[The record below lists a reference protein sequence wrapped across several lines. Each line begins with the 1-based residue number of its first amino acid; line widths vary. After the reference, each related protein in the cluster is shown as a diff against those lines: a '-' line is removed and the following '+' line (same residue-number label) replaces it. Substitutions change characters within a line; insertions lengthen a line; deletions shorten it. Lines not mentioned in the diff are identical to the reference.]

1 MRFFF
6 FAVFAALSIFT
17 SCSTS
22 VSESEGDSD
31 EEPRLYSVSGT
42 ISLKHRGASPRT
54 RGGKK
59 ARTAIPSLSD
69 NELYSTV
76 KATNGKDTYEADV
89 EENASGK
96 LSFKITLPEGTW
108 TFSASSYSDEAHT
121 EQVLRTSEDDSIK
134 EKISGDTSIA
144 IQMVPVSS
152 GSGSVKLP
160 VTVDNSVNK
169 MTFTSDNGKLNGEK
183 DFSSETDWEISTEGI
198 ESGSYPVEFRFYDRS
213 GALIYSFTET
223 VNVYPNMETDTWNS
237 SGKYISGGKI
247 SITEELIASFQS
259 SSFFVSPTKGKRTN
273 RGGFFDP
280 FDSIST
286 AMHVIKDTLCSGE
299 YTVYLMEDLTAN
311 EEIDLSKVSKT
322 LSLEIKSCDQE
333 NRSIKS
339 KESKKSVLAVTGNSS
354 SKVKLTGLEISG
366 ADSVEKGGGICIE
379 NAAVILEDCVV
390 KGNKATNGA
399 GVYIKNGTLA
409 LSGTST
415 IGDDTKTESANS
427 TSGSNSATSGGGVYA
442 ESSKVLIGYTDES
455 AEDENFTGGI
465 FGNYALFGGGIYT
478 AGESTIV
485 KMSGGEISLNGS
497 GSDGGGLRM
506 GGTGDSFFMG
516 GGKML
521 KNAANTEGTGNGGG
535 GVYIGNASEGAFV
548 EGGEISR
555 NTAYAGGG
563 IMNNGSGTVELSS
576 SARVEANTATTTGGG
591 IHSAGTVVM
600 SGSASVTGNT
610 ASEGGGIF
618 VRSGKLLIGYTD
630 TEGEIRDESFSG
642 EITGNSGG
650 IGGGV
655 NSSIESPVIKMSGG
669 TVSGNKSEGWGGG
682 FYLGG
687 GTEFTLYGGV
697 ISGNEAA
704 EQGGG
709 IYIDTNAAATLTGG
723 TIKENTADTCGSG
736 IYQGGELY
744 MNGSAVVDSGNDIYL
759 PFMYYIYLQ
768 DGFSTLDTDVA
779 KITPQECQS
788 DLEILRE
795 ESTSMNLVESFH
807 GKFGI
812 TAEYWSIG
820 SDGRLKTTISKTGG
834 VIDGMFYQ
842 TEDEFVKAV
851 SDNIKNGDE
860 ATLTLGEDATESIL
874 QKIADAMQNKNESK
888 ITLDLSYTKIEEIK
902 QQFQNR
908 QWLLRIIMPT
918 SLTTIGENAFSN
930 SQSILEISFPI
941 DCKLVSI
948 GANAFNQAS
957 KLSSIEIPSLCETI
971 GDGAFLNCTSL
982 ESVKFVAGSS
992 LEKIGADAFKS
1003 TIIES
1008 IEFPSGLKCIGA
1020 GAFQGISKLETATF
1034 LNTDSWKITSG
1045 ETVKVSEYSVSD
1057 AAENAEC
1064 LKRADGTHYADC
1076 EWRRNE

>member
-1 MRFFF
+1 MRRNSMRFFF

-31 EEPRLYSVSGT
+31 EEPRLFSVSGT

-89 EENASGK
+89 EEDASGK

-108 TFSASSYSDEAHT
+108 TFSASSYSDRAHT
-121 EQVLRTSEDDSIK
+121 EQVLRTSEDDGVK
-134 EKISGDTSIA
+134 EKISGDTNIA
-144 IQMVPVSS
+144 IQLVPVSS

-259 SSFFVSPTKGKRTN
+259 SSFFVSPTKGKHTN

-322 LSLEIKSCDQE
+322 LSLEIKSYDQE
-333 NRSIKS
+333 KRSIKS
-339 KESKKSVLAVTGNSS
+339 NESKKSVLAVTGNGS

-415 IGDDTKTESANS
+415 ID
-427 TSGSNSATSGGGVYA
+427 
-442 ESSKVLIGYTDES
+442 
-455 AEDENFTGGI
+455 
-465 FGNYALFGGGIYT
+465 
-478 AGESTIV
+478 
-485 KMSGGEISLNGS
+485 
-497 GSDGGGLRM
+497 
-506 GGTGDSFFMG
+506 
-516 GGKML
+516 
-521 KNAANTEGTGNGGG
+521 
-535 GVYIGNASEGAFV
+535 
-548 EGGEISR
+548 
-555 NTAYAGGG
+555 
-563 IMNNGSGTVELSS
+563 
-576 SARVEANTATTTGGG
+576 
-591 IHSAGTVVM
+591 
-600 SGSASVTGNT
+600 GNT

-630 TEGEIRDESFSG
+630 TEGESKDESFSG
-642 EITGNSGG
+642 GITGNSGG

-697 ISGNEAA
+697 ISGNAVG

-709 IYIDTNAAATLTGG
+709 IYIDTNAATTLTGG
-723 TIKENTADTCGSG
+723 TIKGNTADTCGSG

-744 MNGSAVVDSGNDIYL
+744 MNGNTVVENDNDIYL

-768 DGFSTLDTDVA
+768 DGFSPADTDVA

-834 VIDGMFYQ
+834 VIDGTFYQ
-842 TEDEFVKAV
+842 TEDEFVQAV

-874 QKIADAMQNKNESK
+874 QRIADAMQNKNESK

-948 GANAFNQAS
+948 GTNAFNQAS
-957 KLSSIEIPSLCETI
+957 ELSSIEIPSLCETI

-1008 IEFPSGLKCIGA
+1008 IEFPSGLKYIGA
-1020 GAFQGISKLETATF
+1020 GAFQGISELETATF

>member
-1 MRFFF
+1 MRRNSMRFFF
-6 FAVFAALSIFT
+6 LAVFAALSIFT

-31 EEPRLYSVSGT
+31 EEPRLFSVSGT

-89 EENASGK
+89 EEDASGK

-108 TFSASSYSDEAHT
+108 TFSASSYSDEAHK
-121 EQVLRTSEDDSIK
+121 EQVLRTSEDDGVK

-144 IQMVPVSS
+144 IQLVPVSS

-160 VTVDNSVNK
+160 ITVDNSVNK
-169 MTFTSDNGKLNGEK
+169 MTFTSDNKKLNGEK

-223 VNVYPNMETDTWNS
+223 VNVYPNMETDSWNS

-333 NRSIKS
+333 KRSIKS
-339 KESKKSVLAVTGNSS
+339 KESKKSVLAVTGNGS

-366 ADSVEKGGGICIE
+366 ADSVENGGGICIE

-415 IGDDTKTESANS
+415 ID
-427 TSGSNSATSGGGVYA
+427 
-442 ESSKVLIGYTDES
+442 
-455 AEDENFTGGI
+455 
-465 FGNYALFGGGIYT
+465 
-478 AGESTIV
+478 
-485 KMSGGEISLNGS
+485 
-497 GSDGGGLRM
+497 
-506 GGTGDSFFMG
+506 
-516 GGKML
+516 
-521 KNAANTEGTGNGGG
+521 
-535 GVYIGNASEGAFV
+535 
-548 EGGEISR
+548 
-555 NTAYAGGG
+555 
-563 IMNNGSGTVELSS
+563 
-576 SARVEANTATTTGGG
+576 
-591 IHSAGTVVM
+591 
-600 SGSASVTGNT
+600 GNT

-618 VRSGKLLIGYTD
+618 VRSGKLLVGYTD
-630 TEGEIRDESFSG
+630 TEGESKDESFSG
-642 EITGNSGG
+642 GITGNSGG
-650 IGGGV
+650 IGGGG

-669 TVSGNKSEGWGGG
+669 KVAENKSEGWGGG

-697 ISGNEAA
+697 ASGNEAA

-709 IYIDTNAAATLTGG
+709 IYIDTNATATLTGG
-723 TIKENTADTCGSG
+723 TIKGNTADTCGSG

-768 DGFSTLDTDVA
+768 DGFSTSDTDVA

-834 VIDGMFYQ
+834 VIDGTFYQ

-874 QKIADAMQNKNESK
+874 QRIADAMQNKNESK

-957 KLSSIEIPSLCETI
+957 KLSSIEISSLCETI

-1008 IEFPSGLKCIGA
+1008 IEFPSGLKYIGA
-1020 GAFQGISKLETATF
+1020 GAFQGISELETATF

-1045 ETVKVSEYSVSD
+1045 ETVKVSEYDVSD

>member
-1 MRFFF
+1 MRRNSMRFFF
-6 FAVFAALSIFT
+6 LAVFAALSIFT

-31 EEPRLYSVSGT
+31 EEPRLFSVSGT

-89 EENASGK
+89 EEDASGK

-108 TFSASSYSDEAHT
+108 TFSASSYSDEAHK
-121 EQVLRTSEDDSIK
+121 EQVLRTSEDDGVK

-144 IQMVPVSS
+144 IQLVPVSS

-160 VTVDNSVNK
+160 ITVDNSVNK
-169 MTFTSDNGKLNGEK
+169 MTFTSDNKKLNGEK

-223 VNVYPNMETDTWNS
+223 VNVYPNMETDSWNS

-333 NRSIKS
+333 KRSIKS
-339 KESKKSVLAVTGNSS
+339 KESKKSVLAVTGNGS

-366 ADSVEKGGGICIE
+366 ADSVENGGGICIE

-415 IGDDTKTESANS
+415 ID
-427 TSGSNSATSGGGVYA
+427 
-442 ESSKVLIGYTDES
+442 
-455 AEDENFTGGI
+455 
-465 FGNYALFGGGIYT
+465 
-478 AGESTIV
+478 
-485 KMSGGEISLNGS
+485 
-497 GSDGGGLRM
+497 
-506 GGTGDSFFMG
+506 
-516 GGKML
+516 
-521 KNAANTEGTGNGGG
+521 
-535 GVYIGNASEGAFV
+535 
-548 EGGEISR
+548 
-555 NTAYAGGG
+555 
-563 IMNNGSGTVELSS
+563 
-576 SARVEANTATTTGGG
+576 
-591 IHSAGTVVM
+591 
-600 SGSASVTGNT
+600 GNT

-618 VRSGKLLIGYTD
+618 VRSGKLLVGYTD
-630 TEGEIRDESFSG
+630 TEGESKDESFSG
-642 EITGNSGG
+642 GITGNSGG
-650 IGGGV
+650 IGGGG

-669 TVSGNKSEGWGGG
+669 KVAENKSEGWGGG

-697 ISGNEAA
+697 ASGNEAA

-709 IYIDTNAAATLTGG
+709 IYIDTNATATLTGG
-723 TIKENTADTCGSG
+723 TIKGNTADTCGSG

-768 DGFSTLDTDVA
+768 DGFSTSDTDVA

-834 VIDGMFYQ
+834 VIDGTFYQ
-842 TEDEFVKAV
+842 TEDEFVQAV

-874 QKIADAMQNKNESK
+874 QRIADAMQNKNESK

-957 KLSSIEIPSLCETI
+957 KLSSIEISSLCETI

-1008 IEFPSGLKCIGA
+1008 IEFPSGLKYIGA
-1020 GAFQGISKLETATF
+1020 GAFQGISELETATF

-1045 ETVKVSEYSVSD
+1045 ETVKVSEYDVSD

>member
-1 MRFFF
+1 
-6 FAVFAALSIFT
+6 
-17 SCSTS
+17 
-22 VSESEGDSD
+22 
-31 EEPRLYSVSGT
+31 
-42 ISLKHRGASPRT
+42 
-54 RGGKK
+54 
-59 ARTAIPSLSD
+59 
-69 NELYSTV
+69 
-76 KATNGKDTYEADV
+76 
-89 EENASGK
+89 
-96 LSFKITLPEGTW
+96 
-108 TFSASSYSDEAHT
+108 
-121 EQVLRTSEDDSIK
+121 
-134 EKISGDTSIA
+134 
-144 IQMVPVSS
+144 
-152 GSGSVKLP
+152 
-160 VTVDNSVNK
+160 
-169 MTFTSDNGKLNGEK
+169 
-183 DFSSETDWEISTEGI
+183 
-198 ESGSYPVEFRFYDRS
+198 
-213 GALIYSFTET
+213 
-223 VNVYPNMETDTWNS
+223 METDTWNS

-247 SITEELIASFQS
+247 RITEALIASFQS

-286 AMHVIKDTLCSGE
+286 AMHVIKDTLCAGE

-333 NRSIKS
+333 KRSIKS
-339 KESKKSVLAVTGNSS
+339 KESKKSVLAVTGNGS

-399 GVYIKNGTLA
+399 GVYIENGTLA

-415 IGDDTKTESANS
+415 IN
-427 TSGSNSATSGGGVYA
+427 
-442 ESSKVLIGYTDES
+442 
-455 AEDENFTGGI
+455 
-465 FGNYALFGGGIYT
+465 
-478 AGESTIV
+478 
-485 KMSGGEISLNGS
+485 
-497 GSDGGGLRM
+497 
-506 GGTGDSFFMG
+506 
-516 GGKML
+516 
-521 KNAANTEGTGNGGG
+521 
-535 GVYIGNASEGAFV
+535 
-548 EGGEISR
+548 
-555 NTAYAGGG
+555 
-563 IMNNGSGTVELSS
+563 
-576 SARVEANTATTTGGG
+576 
-591 IHSAGTVVM
+591 
-600 SGSASVTGNT
+600 GNT

-630 TEGEIRDESFSG
+630 TEGESKDESFSG
-642 EITGNSGG
+642 GITGNSGG

-687 GTEFTLYGGV
+687 GTAFTLYGGV
-697 ISGNEAA
+697 ASGNEAA

-709 IYIDTNAAATLTGG
+709 IYIDTNATATLTGG
-723 TIKENTADTCGSG
+723 TIKGNTADTCGSG

-768 DGFSTLDTDVA
+768 DGFSTTETNVA

-834 VIDGMFYQ
+834 VIDGTFYQ
-842 TEDEFVKAV
+842 TEDEFVQAV

-874 QKIADAMQNKNESK
+874 QRIADAMQNKNESK

-908 QWLLRIIMPT
+908 QWLLRIIMPA

-957 KLSSIEIPSLCETI
+957 ELSSIEIPSLCETI

-1008 IEFPSGLKCIGA
+1008 IEFPSGLKYIGA
-1020 GAFQGISKLETATF
+1020 GAFQGISELETATF

-1045 ETVKVSEYSVSD
+1045 ETVKVSEYDVSD

>member
-1 MRFFF
+1 MRRNSMRFFF
-6 FAVFAALSIFT
+6 LAVFAALSIFT

-31 EEPRLYSVSGT
+31 EEPRLFSVSGT

-76 KATNGKDTYEADV
+76 KATNGKDTYEADA
-89 EENASGK
+89 EEDASGK

-121 EQVLRTSEDDSIK
+121 EQVLRTSEDDGIK
-134 EKISGDTSIA
+134 EKISRDTNIA
-144 IQMVPVSS
+144 IQLVPVSI

-169 MTFTSDNGKLNGEK
+169 MTFTSDNKKLNGEK

-223 VNVYPNMETDTWNS
+223 VNVYPNMETDSWNS

-247 SITEELIASFQS
+247 SITEDLIASFQS

-299 YTVYLMEDLTAN
+299 YTVFLMEDLTAN

-333 NRSIKS
+333 KRSIKS
-339 KESKKSVLAVTGNSS
+339 KESKKSVLAVTGNGS

-390 KGNKATNGA
+390 KENKATNGA

-415 IGDDTKTESANS
+415 ID
-427 TSGSNSATSGGGVYA
+427 
-442 ESSKVLIGYTDES
+442 
-455 AEDENFTGGI
+455 
-465 FGNYALFGGGIYT
+465 
-478 AGESTIV
+478 
-485 KMSGGEISLNGS
+485 
-497 GSDGGGLRM
+497 
-506 GGTGDSFFMG
+506 
-516 GGKML
+516 
-521 KNAANTEGTGNGGG
+521 
-535 GVYIGNASEGAFV
+535 
-548 EGGEISR
+548 
-555 NTAYAGGG
+555 
-563 IMNNGSGTVELSS
+563 
-576 SARVEANTATTTGGG
+576 
-591 IHSAGTVVM
+591 
-600 SGSASVTGNT
+600 GNT

-642 EITGNSGG
+642 GITGNSGG

-697 ISGNEAA
+697 ISGNAVG

-723 TIKENTADTCGSG
+723 TIKGNTADTCGSG

-768 DGFSTLDTDVA
+768 DGFSTSDTDVA

-834 VIDGMFYQ
+834 VIDGTFYQ
-842 TEDEFVKAV
+842 TEDEFVQAV

-874 QKIADAMQNKNESK
+874 QRIADAMQNKNESK

-948 GANAFNQAS
+948 GTNAFNQAS

-1008 IEFPSGLKCIGA
+1008 IEFPSGLKYIGA
-1020 GAFQGISKLETATF
+1020 GAFQGISELETATF

-1057 AAENAEC
+1057 AAKNAEC

>member
-6 FAVFAALSIFT
+6 FAVFAALSIFI

-31 EEPRLYSVSGT
+31 EEPRLFSVSGT

-89 EENASGK
+89 EEDASGK
-96 LSFKITLPEGTW
+96 LSFKIPLSEGTW
-108 TFSASSYSDEAHT
+108 TFSASSYSDRAHT
-121 EQVLRTSEDDSIK
+121 EQVLRTSEGDGIK

-144 IQMVPVSS
+144 IQLIPVSS

-273 RGGFFDP
+273 KGGFFDP

-299 YTVYLMEDLTAN
+299 YTIFLMEDLTAN
-311 EEIDLSKVSKT
+311 EEIDLSTVSKT

-339 KESKKSVLAVTGNSS
+339 KESKKSVLAVTGNGS

-366 ADSVEKGGGICIE
+366 ADSVENGGGICIE
-379 NAAVILEDCVV
+379 NAAVILEDCIV

-399 GVYIKNGTLA
+399 GVYIENGTLA

-415 IGDDTKTESANS
+415 ID
-427 TSGSNSATSGGGVYA
+427 
-442 ESSKVLIGYTDES
+442 
-455 AEDENFTGGI
+455 
-465 FGNYALFGGGIYT
+465 
-478 AGESTIV
+478 
-485 KMSGGEISLNGS
+485 
-497 GSDGGGLRM
+497 
-506 GGTGDSFFMG
+506 
-516 GGKML
+516 
-521 KNAANTEGTGNGGG
+521 
-535 GVYIGNASEGAFV
+535 
-548 EGGEISR
+548 
-555 NTAYAGGG
+555 
-563 IMNNGSGTVELSS
+563 
-576 SARVEANTATTTGGG
+576 
-591 IHSAGTVVM
+591 
-600 SGSASVTGNT
+600 GNT

-618 VRSGKLLIGYTD
+618 VRSGKLLVGYTD
-630 TEGEIRDESFSG
+630 TEGESKDESFSG
-642 EITGNSGG
+642 GITGNSGG

-687 GTEFTLYGGV
+687 GTTFTLYGGV
-697 ISGNEAA
+697 ASGNEAT

-709 IYIDTNAAATLTGG
+709 IYIDTNATATLTGG
-723 TIKENTADTCGSG
+723 TIKGNTADTCGSG

-768 DGFSTLDTDVA
+768 DGFSPADTDVA

-834 VIDGMFYQ
+834 VIDGTFYQ
-842 TEDEFVKAV
+842 TEDEFANAV
-851 SDNIKNGDE
+851 QKNIKNGDE

-874 QKIADAMQNKNESK
+874 QRIADAMQNKNESK

-948 GANAFNQAS
+948 GTNAFNQAS

-992 LEKIGADAFKS
+992 LEKIGAGAFKS

-1008 IEFPSGLKCIGA
+1008 IEFPSGLKYIGA
-1020 GAFQGISKLETATF
+1020 GAFQGISELETATF

-1045 ETVKVSEYSVSD
+1045 ETVKVSEYDVSD